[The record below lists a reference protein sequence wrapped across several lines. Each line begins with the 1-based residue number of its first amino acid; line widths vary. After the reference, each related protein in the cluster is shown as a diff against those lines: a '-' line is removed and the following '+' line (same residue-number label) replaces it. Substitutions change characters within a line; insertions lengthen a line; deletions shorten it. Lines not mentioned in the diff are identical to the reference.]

1 VVDKTKG
8 VAEGA
13 WQSWIILT
21 IGFAVLFVS
30 GGCRF
35 ALSLTLKP
43 MTEELGWGRAL
54 VSLVGMTFM
63 AVSALGQPIVG
74 RLVDRYNPLWIVG
87 AGLLLSSVGIALM
100 GVVSSVWHALLV
112 YGAIYAIG
120 YAATSVTSVGVMVS
134 RAFGERKGV
143 ATSVAISGLAVGQ
156 LVIIGL
162 VATVL
167 SYLGWRKAFGLLGVV
182 NFLVVLLLA
191 AVFRGLHRRMN
202 ALPARTRPLVD
213 LPAIPTADLVAIPQ
227 LRYLIIMYAICGLQD
242 FFVSTH
248 VVAFATDRGMN
259 AVLAGNVFALM
270 GLMGLIGV
278 IAAGALADAFG
289 PEFPTILSFVVRVG
303 LFGYIP
309 FVQGETSI
317 IVFALLYG
325 ATFLVTA
332 PLTVVFAERAAGP
345 TQMGKVSGLLMM
357 VHQIAGGVGAF
368 LGGGVFD
375 RWGSYNNAFIV
386 MCLLSIAAMGATWLI
401 KTGHQS
407 RLPLD

>member
-13 WQSWIILT
+13 WHSWTILT

-30 GGCRF
+30 GGSRF
-35 ALSLTLKP
+35 ALSLMLKP

-87 AGLLLSSVGIALM
+87 TGLLLSSVGIALM
-100 GVVSSVWHALLV
+100 GVVSSVWHALTV

-162 VATVL
+162 VASAL

-182 NFLVVLLLA
+182 NFLVVLFLA
-191 AVFRGLHRRMN
+191 TVFRGLPRRMN
-202 ALPARTRPLVD
+202 ALPVQPRPLED
-213 LPAIPTADLVAIPQ
+213 SPAFPTADLVAIPQ
-227 LRYLIIMYAICGLQD
+227 LRHLVIMYAICGLQD

-248 VVAFATDRGMN
+248 VVAFATDQGVN

-278 IAAGALADAFG
+278 IAGHIF
-289 PEFPTILSFVVRVG
+289 S
-303 LFGYIP
+303 
-309 FVQGETSI
+309 
-317 IVFALLYG
+317 YG
-325 ATFLVTA
+325 TA
-332 PLTVVFAERAAGP
+332 YRGFR
-345 TQMGKVSGLLMM
+345 
-357 VHQIAGGVGAF
+357 
-368 LGGGVFD
+368 
-375 RWGSYNNAFIV
+375 
-386 MCLLSIAAMGATWLI
+386 
-401 KTGHQS
+401 
-407 RLPLD
+407 

>member
-1 VVDKTKG
+1 MVGKTKG
-8 VAEGA
+8 VAGGA
-13 WQSWIILT
+13 WHSWTILT

-30 GGCRF
+30 GGGRF
-35 ALSLTLKP
+35 ALSLMLKP
-43 MTEELGWGRAL
+43 MTEELGRGRAL

-87 AGLLLSSVGIALM
+87 VGLLLSGDGIALM
-100 GVVSSVWHALLV
+100 GVVSSVWHALMV

-156 LVIIGL
+156 LVIIGP
-162 VATVL
+162 VASAL
-167 SYLGWRKAFGLLGVV
+167 FYLGWRKAFGLLGVV

-191 AVFRGLHRRMN
+191 TVFRGLPRRMN
-202 ALPARTRPLVD
+202 AMPAHPAPLAD
-213 LPAIPTADLVAIPQ
+213 SPAFSTADFLPIPQ
-227 LRYLIIMYAICGLQD
+227 LRHLVIMYAICGLQD

-248 VVAFATDRGMN
+248 IVAFATDRGMN

-270 GLMGLIGV
+270 GLMGLVGV

-289 PEFPTILSFVVRVG
+289 PELPTILSFVVRVC

-309 FVQGETSI
+309 FAQEETGI

-332 PLTVVFAERAAGP
+332 PLTVVFAERAAGA

-357 VHQIAGGVGAF
+357 VHQMAGGVGAL

-375 RWGSYNNAFIV
+375 RWGSYNNAFIF
-386 MCLLSIAAMGATWLI
+386 MCMLSVVALGATWLI
-401 KTGHQS
+401 KTGLQP